1 VPSTS
6 PTQSPSRPSAPPLV
20 IQTEHLDAAPARWL
34 AERCRV
40 EVCPVDDPRF
50 EPLAREAE
58 GLLVRTYTRVDA
70 GLLDRCPRL
79 RVVARA
85 GVGLDN
91 IDLAA
96 CARRGVRVVS
106 TPEANSSAVVE
117 YVLALLLDAT
127 RPRAFLHEPLSPEAW
142 RATRRELTA
151 RRQLCQLTLGI
162 WGFGRIGRRLA
173 RAAAALNM
181 PVIYHDLLEIA
192 PEQRHG
198 AAPAGWQDLC
208 ARADVVSVH
217 VDGRESN
224 RGLIST
230 DALGRMKSDVIFIN
244 TSRGFVVDAWAL
256 AEFMIGHPAAQALLD
271 VHDPEP
277 FDATYPLLNIPNVHL
292 SAHIASCTRLA
303 QENMSWVVRDL
314 WAVLSGEAPR
324 HEALPGPSSVP

>member
-1 VPSTS
+1 V
-6 PTQSPSRPSAPPLV
+6 V
-20 IQTEHLDAAPARWL
+20 QTEHLDAAPARWL
-34 AERCRV
+34 AERCRL
-40 EVCPVDDPRF
+40 EVCRTDDPRF
-50 EPLAREAE
+50 EPLAGQAEA
-58 GLLVRTYTRVDA
+58 LLVRTYTKVDEA
-70 GLLDRCPRL
+70 LLARCPRL
-79 RVVARA
+79 RVVARG

-106 TPEANSSAVVE
+106 TPDANTAAVVE

-127 RPRAFLHEPLSPEAW
+127 RPRAFLHEPLSAESW
-142 RATRRELTA
+142 RAARRDLTA
-151 RRQLCQLTLGI
+151 ARQLCQLTLGI
-162 WGFGRIGRRLA
+162 WGFGRIGQRLA
-173 RAAAALNM
+173 RAAAGLNM
-181 PVIYHDLLEIA
+181 TVIYHDLLEI
-192 PEQRHG
+192 PPGQRHG
-198 AAPAGWQDLC
+198 ASPVHWQDLC
-208 ARADVVSVH
+208 TRADVVSVH

-244 TSRGFVVDAWAL
+244 TSRGFVVDARAL

-277 FDATYPLLNIPNVHL
+277 FDATYPLLDIPHVHL

-314 WAVLSGEAPR
+314 WAVLSGECPE
-324 HEALPGPSSVP
+324 HEALPQPTTPP